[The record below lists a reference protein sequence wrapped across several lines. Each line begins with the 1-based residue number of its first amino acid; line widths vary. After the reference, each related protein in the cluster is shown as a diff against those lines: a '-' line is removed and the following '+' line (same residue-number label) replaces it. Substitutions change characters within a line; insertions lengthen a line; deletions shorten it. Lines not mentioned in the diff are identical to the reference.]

1 MLQLKLIILHYVS
14 TMPDLFVR
22 QHKCIF
28 YTERGAGAENV
39 YYKKALVVPPVS
51 LHCDRFS
58 AGEEAEVA
66 PHPLTQTKSHDVML
80 SPFMQ
85 GIRGAARSKPSPA
98 PPDFLFEI
106 LSLECVFPML

>member
-1 MLQLKLIILHYVS
+1 MYII
-14 TMPDLFVR
+14 
-22 QHKCIF
+22 
-28 YTERGAGAENV
+28 E
-39 YYKKALVVPPVS
+39 KKALVVPPVS

-85 GIRGAARSKPSPA
+85 GIRGAAESKLSP
-98 PPDFLFEI
+98 FSFSE
-106 LSLECVFPML
+106 FPVGDVIT

>member
-1 MLQLKLIILHYVS
+1 M
-14 TMPDLFVR
+14 
-22 QHKCIF
+22 
-28 YTERGAGAENV
+28 
-39 YYKKALVVPPVS
+39 VPPVS

-85 GIRGAARSKPSPA
+85 GIRGAARSEPSPA